1 MTPTQHGGR
10 WLRWLVVDHLLLI
23 VLILMIV
30 TLFSIPL
37 YKSIN
42 DMHQGN
48 APLERSMHEGF

>member
-1 MTPTQHGGR
+1 MTPSRHDGR

-23 VLILMIV
+23 VLILMTV

-42 DMHQGN
+42 DMDQGN
-48 APLERSMHEGF
+48 APLERSTHEGL